1 MGDEDIVGDG
11 GGQEKRVGEKRNT
24 VGEQKLRSKLSYLA
38 EARRV
43 DLCYNAVF
51 INARHRHLHLQ

>member
-24 VGEQKLRSKLSYLA
+24 VGEQKLRSRLSYLA

-43 DLCYNAVF
+43 DL
-51 INARHRHLHLQ
+51 